1 MRPAT
6 KLWTAVGILA
16 ILSPLGL
23 MLPKIFKAK
32 TAWGEWGVEE
42 IKGLAGYIPQG
53 LARLSNIW
61 TALMPDYSFR
71 SWEGK
76 GLLHQSI
83 AYIIS
88 GFLGAALVALI
99 IFLIGPKLSGKK

>member
-1 MRPAT
+1 MRPAA
-6 KLWTAVGILA
+6 KFWIAIAILA
-16 ILSPLGL
+16 ALSPLGL
-23 MLPKIFKAK
+23 MLPEIFKAK

-53 LARLSNIW
+53 LARLSGIW
-61 TALMPDYSFR
+61 TAFMPDYSFR

-88 GFLGAALVALI
+88 GFLGAALVALVM
-99 IFLIGPKLSGKK
+99 LLVGKKLSSKK

>member
-1 MRPAT
+1 MRPVA
-6 KLWTAVGILA
+6 KLWIATAILA

-23 MLPKIFKAK
+23 MLPEIFKAK
-32 TAWGEWGVEE
+32 PAWGEWGVDE
-42 IKGLAGYIPQG
+42 IKELVGYIPQG
-53 LARLSNIW
+53 LGRLSNIW

-71 SWEGK
+71 SWEVK
-76 GLLHQSI
+76 GLLHKSI

-99 IFLIGPKLSGKK
+99 ILLIGKKLSDKK